1 MPAPPVG
8 VGSRCWRISQA
19 GDPDAQTNNYADDQA
34 DGPREINIIKSAE
47 CNRFA
52 RLLPAELVE
61 DPPREQSEKDRPENN
76 GNGGSKTCHET
87 VENYSHYFWGAV
99 TRCIH
104 SSVSIRANPK
114 ISLDATP
121 TPSARRAGLAHQRR
135 N

>member
-1 MPAPPVG
+1 MRGKSYGRLQGCRRHPWGLAHG
-8 VGSRCWRISQA
+8 VGAFRRRVI
-19 GDPDAQTNNYADDQA
+19 QTHKQTITPTIRPMA
-34 DGPREINIIKSAE
+34 PREINIIKSAE
-47 CNRFA
+47 CNRSA

-104 SSVSIRANPK
+104 
-114 ISLDATP
+114 
-121 TPSARRAGLAHQRR
+121 
-135 N
+135 